1 MQRLAPWL
9 PTCLATCLGTSIAL
23 LAIAPT
29 AQAGSYTF
37 SIGGHRFHVEAPRNC
52 RSASCITVASK
63 RSLRTTDDV
72 GTAPASQPAPAPV
85 LQVSQPACPAAA
97 VKPPQAAVVVPPPAA
112 PVLAAATSQPVA
124 PPPAPSLEI
133 PRLETLSP
141 APPRVD
147 LERTDQPKTAAL
159 EAPRIEPKVI
169 VPSAEINHTATLAQ
183 TGDDDSHAPLGE
195 WESPG
200 AKGTVRIERCGPALC
215 GYALSEA
222 SSRGES
228 VLVNMKPNK
237 HDVWT
242 GSIYSRSSGNTYYA
256 TMTLKS
262 SGKLHVEACA
272 LGRFWCSG
280 NDWTR
285 VEAPREQ
292 ITASSQPSRKRS

>member
-1 MQRLAPWL
+1 MQRLATL
-9 PTCLATCLGTSIAL
+9 LATWLGTSIAL
-23 LAIAPT
+23 LAIAPN

-52 RSASCITVASK
+52 RSASCVTVASK
-63 RSLRTTDDV
+63 RGLRSTEDV
-72 GTAPASQPAPAPV
+72 GAAPASQLAPAPV
-85 LQVSQPACPAAA
+85 IQAPQPACPAAA
-97 VKPPQAAVVVPPPAA
+97 VTPPQAAVVVPPPAP
-112 PVLAAATSQPVA
+112 PVLAAATLQPVA
-124 PPPAPSLEI
+124 PPPPAPSLEI
-133 PRLETLSP
+133 SRLETLSP

-147 LERTDQPKTAAL
+147 LERIDQRKTAAL
-159 EAPRIEPKVI
+159 EPPRIEPPVI
-169 VPSAEINHTATLAQ
+169 VPSAETNQAQ
-183 TGDDDSHAPLGE
+183 IGDDDSHAPLGE
-195 WESPG
+195 WESLG

-228 VLVNMKPNK
+228 VLVNMKPER

-242 GSIYSRSSGNTYYA
+242 GSIYSRPSGNTYYA

-285 VEAPREQ
+285 VEPPREE
-292 ITASSQPSRKRS
+292 ITASSQPSRTRS

>member
-1 MQRLAPWL
+1 MQRLA
-9 PTCLATCLGTSIAL
+9 TCLATSIAL

-37 SIGGHRFHVEAPRNC
+37 SIGGNRFLVEAPRNC

-63 RSLRTTDDV
+63 RSLRTTDDI

-85 LQVSQPACPAAA
+85 VQAPQPACSTVP
-97 VKPPQAAVVVPPPAA
+97 VKPPQAAVVVPPPAP

-133 PRLETLSP
+133 SRMETLSP
-141 APPRVD
+141 GPPRVD
-147 LERTDQPKTAAL
+147 LERVDQPKTAAL
-159 EAPRIEPKVI
+159 EPPRIEPPVI
-169 VPSAEINHTATLAQ
+169 VPSAEINHTVTVAQ

-195 WESPG
+195 WESLG
-200 AKGTVRIERCGPALC
+200 AKGTVRIERCGSALC

-222 SSRGES
+222 TSRGES
-228 VLVNMKPNK
+228 VLVNMKPKK
-237 HDVWT
+237 HGVWT

-272 LGRFWCSG
+272 LGRLWCSG

-292 ITASSQPSRKRS
+292 LITTSPQWSARS